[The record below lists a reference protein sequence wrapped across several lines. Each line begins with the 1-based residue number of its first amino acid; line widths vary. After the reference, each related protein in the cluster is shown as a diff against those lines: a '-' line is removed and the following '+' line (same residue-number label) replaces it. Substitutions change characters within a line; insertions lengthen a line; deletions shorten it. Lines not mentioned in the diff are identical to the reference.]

1 MSSQRPRALSGY
13 TWLREVR
20 GSYDAETLWRYRSQ
34 MSDRDSEDPFSN
46 IPPVGSDLLS
56 RKRQLSRP
64 PLNLLLN
71 PEGNRISKPWEVDL
85 EKLLTMFLDLINK
98 SEFLDL
104 RLCGSAA
111 LSSAL
116 IYRLK
121 VETLFLLDKIKEA
134 RMQRSEFSGDVPLLL
149 EMPFRQEVYSTS
161 VEDLISTLEAILEDI
176 IHGKR
181 KQSERAN
188 LMLEPEV
195 TFEPDKFL
203 NKISE
208 LVNEF
213 RVRIIAEI
221 REKGEFLFSEFSRAS
236 DALEKAQFFIFFL
249 FLAMEGTVSLEQTAN
264 EDILISRVPIT
275 SV

>member
-1 MSSQRPRALSGY
+1 MSNHS
-13 TWLREVR
+13 
-20 GSYDAETLWRYRSQ
+20 
-34 MSDRDSEDPFSN
+34 SDDHFFTASPIGDDFAN
-46 IPPVGSDLLS
+46 N
-56 RKRQLSRP
+56 KKQFSRP

-71 PEGNRISKPWEVDL
+71 PEGNRITKPWEVDL
-85 EKLLTMFLDLINK
+85 ERLLTMFLDLINK
-98 SEFLDL
+98 SDFLDL

-134 RMQRSEFSGDVPLLL
+134 KMRQSEFSGDVPLLL

-176 IHGKR
+176 VHGKR
-181 KQSERAN
+181 KQNERTN
-188 LMLEPEV
+188 LLLEPEV
-195 TFEPDKFL
+195 IFEPDKFL

-213 RVRIIAEI
+213 RVKVIAEL
-221 REKGEFLFSEFSRAS
+221 REKREFLFSEFSQAS
-236 DALEKAQFFIFFL
+236 APLEKAQFFIFFL
-249 FLAMEGTVSLEQTAN
+249 FLAMEGTVALEQTPQD
-264 EDILISRVPIT
+264 DILVSAVPIT
-275 SV
+275 TV

>member
-1 MSSQRPRALSGY
+1 MSS
-13 TWLREVR
+13 
-20 GSYDAETLWRYRSQ
+20 RS
-34 MSDRDSEDPFSN
+34 D
-46 IPPVGSDLLS
+46 IPPTGDEFASP
-56 RKRQLSRP
+56 KRQLSRP

-71 PEGNRISKPWEVDL
+71 PEGNKISKPWEVDL

-98 SEFLDL
+98 TEFLDL

-181 KQSERAN
+181 KQSEKTN

-213 RVRIIAEI
+213 RIKIIGVI
-221 REKGEFLFSEFSRAS
+221 RERGEFLFSEFTKAS
-236 DALEKAQFFIFFL
+236 DALEKAQIFIFFL
-249 FLAMEGTVSLEQTAN
+249 FLAMEGTVSLEQTPN
-264 EDILISRVPIT
+264 DDILISGVPIT
-275 SV
+275 TA

>member
-1 MSSQRPRALSGY
+1 
-13 TWLREVR
+13 
-20 GSYDAETLWRYRSQ
+20 

-46 IPPVGSDLLS
+46 IPPAGSDLLS

-134 RMQRSEFSGDVPLLL
+134 RMQRSDFSGDVPLLL
-149 EMPFRQEVYSTS
+149 EMPFRQEVYSTT

-264 EDILISRVPIT
+264 EDILISGVPIT

>member
-1 MSSQRPRALSGY
+1 MDEF
-13 TWLREVR
+13 TE
-20 GSYDAETLWRYRSQ
+20 
-34 MSDRDSEDPFSN
+34 
-46 IPPVGSDLLS
+46 
-56 RKRQLSRP
+56 RKRELSRP

-85 EKLLTMFLDLINK
+85 ERLLTMFLDLIAK

-134 RMQRSEFSGDVPLLL
+134 RMSRSEFAGDVPLLL
-149 EMPFRQEVYSTS
+149 EMPFRQEIYSTS
-161 VEDLISTLEAILEDI
+161 VEDLISTLETILEDI
-176 IHGKR
+176 IRGKR
-181 KQSERAN
+181 KQNERQN
-188 LMLEPEV
+188 LILEPV
-195 TFEPDKFL
+195 ITFEPDKFL

-213 RVRIIAEI
+213 RINVLGVI
-221 REKGEFLFSEFSRAS
+221 REKGTFLFSDFSAGK

-249 FLAMEGTVSLEQTAN
+249 FLAMEGTVLLDQTPN
-264 EDILISRVPIT
+264 DDILISGVPVT
-275 SV
+275 TV

>member
-1 MSSQRPRALSGY
+1 MSNPNS
-13 TWLREVR
+13 
-20 GSYDAETLWRYRSQ
+20 DDRS
-34 MSDRDSEDPFSN
+34 SFSN
-46 IPPVGSDLLS
+46 IPPLGGDLAS
-56 RKRQLSRP
+56 QKRQFSRP

-85 EKLLTMFLDLINK
+85 EKLLTMFLEIINK
-98 SEFLDL
+98 NEFLDL

-134 RMQRSEFSGDVPLLL
+134 KMQRSQFSGEVPLLL

-188 LMLEPEV
+188 LILEPEV

-213 RVRIIAEI
+213 RIRILAEI
-221 REKGEFLFSEFSRAS
+221 RQKGEFLFSEFSKTS

-249 FLAMEGTVSLEQTAN
+249 FLAMEGTVSLEQTPDD
-264 EDILISRVPIT
+264 DILIYGIPVT
-275 SV
+275 TV

>member
-1 MSSQRPRALSGY
+1 
-13 TWLREVR
+13 
-20 GSYDAETLWRYRSQ
+20 
-34 MSDRDSEDPFSN
+34 MSDHGNGDPFSS

-149 EMPFRQEVYSTS
+149 EMPFRQEIYSTS

-188 LMLEPEV
+188 LFLEPEV
-195 TFEPDKFL
+195 SFEPDKFL

-213 RVRIIAEI
+213 RIRIIADI

-249 FLAMEGTVSLEQTAN
+249 FLAMEGTVSMEQTAN
-264 EDILISRVPIT
+264 EDILISGVPIT

>member
-1 MSSQRPRALSGY
+1 MSNNNGAGGQ
-13 TWLREVR
+13 
-20 GSYDAETLWRYRSQ
+20 
-34 MSDRDSEDPFSN
+34 DPDP
-46 IPPVGSDLLS
+46 IPPSGDSSV
-56 RKRQLSRP
+56 RKREFARP
-64 PLNLLLN
+64 PLNVLLN
-71 PEGNRISKPWEVDL
+71 PDGNRITKPWEVDL
-85 EKLLTMFLDLINK
+85 ERLLTMFLDLISK

-134 RMQRSEFSGDVPLLL
+134 RMRRADFSGDVPLLL
-149 EMPFRQEVYSTS
+149 EMPFRQEIYSTS

-176 IHGKR
+176 VRGKR
-181 KQSERAN
+181 KQGERSN
-188 LMLEPEV
+188 LLLEPAV

-213 RVRIIAEI
+213 RI
-221 REKGEFLFSEFSRAS
+221 RVLGELRERGQFLFSEFSRAS
-236 DALEKAQFFIFFL
+236 DQLEKAQFFIFFL
-249 FLAMEGTVSLEQTAN
+249 FLAMEGTIVLEQTTD
-264 EDILISRVPIT
+264 EDILISKFEVV

>member
-1 MSSQRPRALSGY
+1 MNFAP
-13 TWLREVR
+13 
-20 GSYDAETLWRYRSQ
+20 AEDTK
-34 MSDRDSEDPFSN
+34 
-46 IPPVGSDLLS
+46 
-56 RKRQLSRP
+56 KRFSRP

-85 EKLLTMFLDLINK
+85 EKLLTMFLEIITK

-121 VETLFLLDKIKEA
+121 VETLFLLDKIKAA
-134 RMQRSEFSGDVPLLL
+134 RMQRIDISGEVPLLL
-149 EMPFRQEVYSTS
+149 EMPFRQEIYSTS
-161 VEDLISTLEAILEDI
+161 IEDLVSTLEAILEDI
-176 IHGKR
+176 IRGKR
-181 KQSERAN
+181 KQQERTN
-188 LMLEPEV
+188 LLIEPAF

-213 RVRIIAEI
+213 RVKVLGEI
-221 REKGEFLFSEFSRAS
+221 KLHHSFLFSAFAAGLDS
-236 DALEKAQFFIFFL
+236 LTKAQYFIFFL
-249 FLAMEGTVSLEQTAN
+249 FLAMEGTVQLEQTED
-264 EDILISRVPIT
+264 EDILISGVPVT
-275 SV
+275 TV

>member
-1 MSSQRPRALSGY
+1 LSSNSEYNSNGDKDDAGRFGAPFADN
-13 TWLREVR
+13 
-20 GSYDAETLWRYRSQ
+20 GS
-34 MSDRDSEDPFSN
+34 
-46 IPPVGSDLLS
+46 V
-56 RKRQLSRP
+56 RKREFSRP

-71 PEGNRISKPWEVDL
+71 PEGNKITKPWEVDL
-85 EKLLTMFLDLINK
+85 EKLLTLFLDIINK

-134 RMQRSEFSGDVPLLL
+134 RMRRGDLNGEVPLLL
-149 EMPFRQEVYSTS
+149 EMPFRQEIYSTS
-161 VEDLISTLEAILEDI
+161 VEDLVSTLESILEDI
-176 IHGKR
+176 IRGKR
-181 KQSERAN
+181 KQSERSN
-188 LMLEPEV
+188 LVLDPVV

-213 RVRIIAEI
+213 RIRIIAELHE
-221 REKGEFLFSEFSRAS
+221 RGTFFFSDFVKSS
-236 DALEKAQFFIFFL
+236 DPLETAQFFIFFL
-249 FLAMEGTVSLEQTAN
+249 FLAVEGTVALEQTPN
-264 EDILISRVPIT
+264 EDILISQVPIT
-275 SV
+275 TV

>member
-1 MSSQRPRALSGY
+1 VEWRSKLKLS
-13 TWLREVR
+13 EI
-20 GSYDAETLWRYRSQ
+20 SPDAQ
-34 MSDRDSEDPFSN
+34 
-46 IPPVGSDLLS
+46 
-56 RKRQLSRP
+56 RKRELSRP

-71 PEGNRISKPWEVDL
+71 PDGNKINKPWDVDL
-85 EKLLTMFLDLINK
+85 ERLLTTFLDLITK

-134 RMQRSEFSGDVPLLL
+134 RMQRIDISGDVPLLL
-149 EMPFRQEVYSTS
+149 EMPFRQEIYSTS
-161 VEDLISTLEAILEDI
+161 IEDLVSTLETILEDI
-176 IHGKR
+176 IRGRR
-181 KQSERAN
+181 KQQDRIN
-188 LMLEPEV
+188 LLLEPEY

-213 RVRIIAEI
+213 RISVLSEI
-221 REKGEFLFSEFSRAS
+221 KHKHSFLFSEFSKGR
-236 DALEKAQFFIFFL
+236 DVLERAQFFIFFL
-249 FLAMEGTVSLEQTAN
+249 FLAMEGTVLLEQTDN
-264 EDILISRVPIT
+264 EDILISGVPVT
-275 SV
+275 TV

>member
-1 MSSQRPRALSGY
+1 
-13 TWLREVR
+13 
-20 GSYDAETLWRYRSQ
+20 
-34 MSDRDSEDPFSN
+34 
-46 IPPVGSDLLS
+46 
-56 RKRQLSRP
+56 
-64 PLNLLLN
+64 LNLLLN

-85 EKLLTMFLDLINK
+85 ERLLTMFLDLIAR

-134 RMQRSEFSGDVPLLL
+134 RFARSEFTGDVPLML
-149 EMPFRQEVYSTS
+149 EMPFRQEIYSTS

-176 IHGKR
+176 IRGKR
-181 KQSERAN
+181 KQNERQS
-188 LMLEPEV
+188 LVLEPV
-195 TFEPDKFL
+195 MTFEPEKFL

-208 LVNEF
+208 LVNDF
-213 RVRIIAEI
+213 RIKVLGIL
-221 REKGEFLFSEFSRAS
+221 REKTTFLFSEFSHGK

-249 FLAMEGTVSLEQTAN
+249 FLAMEGTVLLEQTSKD
-264 EDILISRVPIT
+264 DISISGSPIT
-275 SV
+275 TV